1 MELKRFNAELAVPLE
16 TDGASG
22 VKQVEISEA
31 GGTRVSTLYF
41 DPKGEIGRRE
51 LPYAILLMV
60 LEGSS
65 TIRLR
70 GEIREVTAGDAV
82 LLPANTM
89 HMIWTTGTPMTALT
103 IEYRQAEG

>member
-1 MELKRFNAELAVPLE
+1 
-16 TDGASG
+16 
-22 VKQVEISEA
+22 
-31 GGTRVSTLYF
+31 
-41 DPKGEIGRRE
+41 
-51 LPYAILLMV
+51 MV

-65 TIRLR
+65 TIRLG